1 MMGFGVKV
9 RILAE
14 PVLPGRIRYTKY
26 TIYVTQANT
35 IKPNVVTSLI
45 CTIWT
50 ETNSHPLMSGLMKQK
65 QRSIEV
71 IIPILHHGV
80 GEGNSPLLLV

>member
-1 MMGFGVKV
+1 
-9 RILAE
+9 
-14 PVLPGRIRYTKY
+14 
-26 TIYVTQANT
+26 
-35 IKPNVVTSLI
+35 
-45 CTIWT
+45 
-50 ETNSHPLMSGLMKQK
+50 MKQK